1 MLLYRRLLLVALA
14 VVTVLGLARASGP
27 DAPSNGPPV
36 GGPPVGGA
44 STEGSVAPEPVHSG
58 DRPVRI
64 QTLEDAAKVED
75 PRALVRAADV
85 HRDRG
90 DLPLARGLYE
100 KAVDAEEL
108 AVYLRY
114 SADLRE
120 ALVLEHLGDF
130 DGAEARYRAAAET
143 DVLYAVLVLRIASHH
158 PKRDELVAEQVA
170 RVKAMAEAVD
180 GGATDQVIYVTKKG
194 DKRYLE
200 RVPNEDVLPRLRAV
214 AAGDDTK
221 KLRYC
226 YIDEVDL
233 TGVDPATIPRRMQF
247 SQCIIGRVR
256 MPDVD
261 VGQIAISGFV
271 LGDFDVGKTWEGKV
285 NQSKAFPGSRFEDLT
300 TRETVFLGKAN
311 FQDITISGRKAA
323 FPLTVFEGGAD
334 FRGARFGAP
343 ADFRFTVFGEGA
355 NFKRARIEK
364 MAYFGAAR
372 FRKATTFTGLFA
384 EREVYF
390 NSVRFEGPVH
400 FDGCEWRRAATFED
414 GRFDGPVSFSATRV
428 GGRLNLSRAVF
439 ADTLDMKEVAFG
451 GMDLIGADLL
461 SDARFVDARFDGKV
475 RFSLDDVTRAR
486 YLGDPSPLLS
496 LYRDYQGDEDAE
508 EPLATT
514 SSYGVEHVDDLIAR
528 VQGNLSFANSVF
540 GGFVIFER
548 VAFGLPGK
556 DTSAEFYNTQFGGET
571 HFERTTWHSSAD
583 FTTIYAQEVA
593 LNEATFHKT
602 LVLDDAN
609 VPGRVTLTDARFT
622 GPATLSFYGAEIGT
636 FQVDRDQVEG
646 DGSGHRLYYE
656 GCASGTGPV
665 PADLRLLRDY
675 RGEPPEDAVVREACH
690 GRAIDEFVSLKQSF
704 GDRAMTG
711 DEDWAYWW
719 IKHHETSFNARYGGL
734 LDVAAW
740 PVRFL
745 LFELA
750 FGWGVRLGN
759 LAVTALIVCL
769 AFMVIY
775 KLFCADTVMSF
786 NGDNVPIRDI
796 PWIAMF
802 YISLQSLGAF
812 NTGWDFGESDLRFR
826 YLNTLHTFMGVIIM
840 TFFVGAYTRMILA

>member
-1 MLLYRRLLLVALA
+1 MGPSIYRRLLLLVTL
-14 VVTVLGLARASGP
+14 VVTALGLARAAGP
-27 DAPSNGPPV
+27 ERDAVGTV
-36 GGPPVGGA
+36 GGSA
-44 STEGSVAPEPVHSG
+44 EGSVAPEPVHSG

-64 QTLEDAAKVED
+64 QSIEDAATVTD
-75 PRALVRAADV
+75 PRALVRAGDV
-85 HRDRG
+85 YREKG
-90 DLPLARGLYE
+90 DLPLARALYE

-108 AVYLRY
+108 TVYLRY

-120 ALVLEHLGDF
+120 ALVLEHLGDLA
-130 DGAEARYRAAAET
+130 GAEARYRTAAQS

-158 PKRDELVAEQVA
+158 PKRDALVDELVAHV
-170 RVKAMAEAVD
+170 RAMGEAVKN
-180 GGATDQVIYVTKKG
+180 GATDQVIYVTKKG
-194 DKRYLE
+194 EPRFLE
-200 RVPNEDVLPRLRAV
+200 RIANEDVLPRLRAV
-214 AAGDDTK
+214 AAGDDSK

-226 YIDEVDL
+226 YIDELDL
-233 TGVDPATIPRRMQF
+233 TRVDPATLPHRMQF
-247 SQCIIGRVR
+247 SQCVIGRVR
-256 MPDVD
+256 IPDLD
-261 VGQIAISGFV
+261 IGQLVVSGFV
-271 LGDFDVGKTWEGKV
+271 LGDFDVGKTWEREV
-285 NQSKAFPGSRFEDLT
+285 NQSTTVPGSRFGELT

-311 FQDITISGRKAA
+311 FQDVTISGRKAA
-323 FPLTVFEGGAD
+323 FPLAVFEGVAD
-334 FRGARFGAP
+334 FRGARFSAP
-343 ADFRFTVFGEGA
+343 ADFRFSVFGEGA
-355 NFKRARIEK
+355 NFKRARLEK
-364 MAYFGAAR
+364 MAYFGTAR
-372 FRKATTFTGLFA
+372 FRKATTFTGVYA

-414 GRFDGPVSFSATRV
+414 GRFDAPVSFSSTSV

-439 ADTLDMKEVAFG
+439 AGSLDMKEVFLG
-451 GMDLIGADLL
+451 GMDLIGADLIG
-461 SDARFVDARFDGKV
+461 DARFVDARFDGKV

-486 YLGDPSPLLS
+486 YLDDPSPLLS

-508 EPLATT
+508 EPLATGF
-514 SSYGVEHVDDLIAR
+514 SYGVEHVDDLIAK
-528 VQGNLSFANSVF
+528 VEGNLSFANSVF

-548 VAFGLPGK
+548 VAFGVPDKG
-556 DTSAEFYNTQFGGET
+556 TTAEFYNTQFGGET

-593 LNEATFHKT
+593 LNEATFHET

-622 GPATLSFYGAEIGT
+622 GDATLSFYGAEIGT
-636 FQVDRDQVEG
+636 LQIDRAQVEG
-646 DGSGHRLYYE
+646 DGTGHRLYYE
-656 GCASGTGPV
+656 GCASGSGPV
-665 PADLRLLRDY
+665 PADLRVLRDY
-675 RGEPPEDAVVREACH
+675 RGAPPPDAEVREACH
-690 GRAIDEFVSLKQSF
+690 ARAIDEFVSLKQSF

-719 IKHHETSFNARYGGL
+719 IKHHETSFGARYGGL
-734 LDVAAW
+734 LEKLAW

-769 AFMVIY
+769 TFMVIY
-775 KLFCADTVMSF
+775 KLFCADTVMSY